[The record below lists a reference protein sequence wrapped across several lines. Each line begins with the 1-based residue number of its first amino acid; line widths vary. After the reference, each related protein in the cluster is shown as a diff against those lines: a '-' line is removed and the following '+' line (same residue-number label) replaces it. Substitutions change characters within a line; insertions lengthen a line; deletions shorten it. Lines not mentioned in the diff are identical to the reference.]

1 MAEPNPTQA
10 IWRNPMP
17 RQVRWLKAN
26 SNFRSES
33 FSIKGVE
40 SLLLVPSI
48 VGDDEDVSAAAAN
61 NTMAATVA
69 ACGGLSPVT
78 TMTGITLVSDLL
90 AANAFLLVIK
100 TGSYPTTL
108 PSFAWPYFRCWNLSC
123 NQRSTRQGRGQ
134 KLYSHHERRMEF
146 LKSSLQN
153 EKWFSYYSHVLEY
166 GLL

>member
-1 MAEPNPTQA
+1 MTAEPNPTQA
-10 IWRNPMP
+10 MWRNPMP

-48 VGDDEDVSAAAAN
+48 VGDDEDVSAAAAD
-61 NTMAATVA
+61 NTTAATVA
-69 ACGGLSPVT
+69 ACGGLSVVSPVT

-100 TGSYPTTL
+100 TGSYPMTL
-108 PSFAWPYFRCWNLSC
+108 PSFARPYFCCWNLSC
-123 NQRSTRQGRGQ
+123 NRRSTRQGRGQ
-134 KLYSHHERRMEF
+134 KSYSHHEQRMEF
-146 LKSSLQN
+146 LKSGLQN
-153 EKWFSYYSHVLEY
+153 EKWFSYY
-166 GLL
+166 

>member
-1 MAEPNPTQA
+1 
-10 IWRNPMP
+10 MP

-100 TGSYPTTL
+100 TGSYPMTL
-108 PSFAWPYFRCWNLSC
+108 PSFARPYFCCWNLSC
-123 NQRSTRQGRGQ
+123 NRRSTRQGRGQ

-166 GLL
+166 GIL